1 MIFGE
6 EGDSVLLGAFTL
18 QSLGFFI
25 DPLRRKLK
33 PLPMILA
40 HGFVGTDDV

>member
-1 MIFGE
+1 MLPFP
-6 EGDSVLLGAFTL
+6 SALRRRALTL
-18 QSLGFFI
+18 EALNLSL

-40 HGFVGTDDV
+40 LSLPGNQR